1 MKNTKEN
8 HNIISKYSISE
19 YLDLLVSNSGHIHQR
34 SQKLDQACQY
44 AWDIQAK
51 ESELP
56 SSLDVAILL
65 SELSADEKTLI
76 VCLLSD
82 SRLRNKAFYKVI
94 TKEFGEETQT
104 MVLGLEKLHGF
115 KSTQTNNK
123 EQTERLRR
131 MLLAMVDDVRVVLI
145 KLAFRVQRLRN
156 LAHSDADIRQAIA
169 TETLEIFSPIANR
182 LGIGHLKWELEDL
195 SFRYLHADVYKH
207 IAKMLEE
214 KREERELYIKN
225 VVDEIETLLK
235 DSDIESQVYGRPKH
249 IYSIWSKMTHK
260 HKKFSELF
268 DVRAIRI
275 TVATVAECYTAL
287 GLIHGH
293 WRHIANEFD
302 DYIANTKEN
311 GYQSL
316 HSAVYGPEGK
326 PVEIQ
331 IRTTAMHEFAEYGV
345 AAHWRYKERSD
356 QDDVLEKTIVSIRKL
371 LDTSETNEDELLDDF
386 KTELFSDRV
395 FVLTP
400 QGRVID
406 LAHGATPLDFAYNVH
421 TEVGHKCRGA
431 KVNGHIVPLTT
442 ELVNGSQVE
451 ILTSKNSQPSRDWM
465 NPNLGY
471 LTSNR
476 ARSKVKAWFRQ
487 QDYDQHVSDG
497 KTIIDRELKRMHLQ
511 HPDINKIIKQFKLQT
526 EEEWHAKV
534 GRGDI
539 TSGQLA
545 FAFNQLFPSDAN
557 NKIPSKS
564 RPRKT
569 VNKTGTQPINVS
581 GVGNLLTTIASCCK
595 PVPGDEII
603 GFITREK
610 GVSVHRKDCSNILN
624 IEHGKEDHLISV
636 EWSDQNHQIFEIGL
650 IIEAIDRT
658 GLLRDIT
665 HVLSDMKVNVIS
677 VQTLSN
683 KDTQIA
689 DMKIMIEIQDLEQLQ
704 KVSDKI
710 LQLTNVLK
718 VYRQS

>member
-1 MKNTKEN
+1 MKHTKGLCT
-8 HNIISKYSISE
+8 IRSKYSISE
-19 YLDLLVSNSGHIHQR
+19 YLDLLVQNSTHINHC
-34 SQKLDQACQY
+34 SPKLEQACRY
-44 AWDIQAK
+44 AWEIEER
-51 ESELP
+51 ESVLP
-56 SSLDVAILL
+56 SSLDVALLL
-65 SELSADEKTLI
+65 SELSADETTLV

-82 SRLRNKAFYKVI
+82 SRLRNEAFYTVI
-94 TKEFGEETQT
+94 TEEFSEEIKT
-104 MVLGLEKLHGF
+104 MVCGLEKLHGF
-115 KSTQTNNK
+115 KATQTNNT

-156 LAHSDADIRQAIA
+156 LSSSDTDDRQAIA
-169 TETLEIFSPIANR
+169 TETLEIFAPIANR

-195 SFRYLHADVYKH
+195 SFRYLHMDVYKH

-214 KREERELYIKN
+214 KREERESYIVN
-225 VVDEIETLLK
+225 IVNEIEELLAR
-235 DSDIESQVYGRPKH
+235 SGIHAQVYGRPKH

-275 TVATVAECYTAL
+275 TVDTVAECYTAL

-316 HSAVYGPEGK
+316 HSAVYGPESK

-331 IRTTAMHEFAEYGV
+331 IRTTSMHEFAEYGV

-356 QDDVLEKTIVSIRKL
+356 QDAVLEKTIGSIRKL

-386 KTELFSDRV
+386 KTDLFSDRV

-400 QGRVID
+400 QGKVID
-406 LAHGATPLDFAYNVH
+406 LAQGSTPLDFAYNVH

-431 KVNGHIVPLTT
+431 KINGHIVPLTT
-442 ELVNGSQVE
+442 ALENGSQVE
-451 ILTSKNSQPSRDWM
+451 ILTSNSARPSRDWM

-497 KTIIDRELKRMHLQ
+497 KSIIDRELKRLHIL
-511 HPDINKIIKQFKLQT
+511 HPELDKVIKHFKLQT
-526 EEEWHAKV
+526 EEEWQAKV

-539 TSGQLA
+539 TTGQLG
-545 FAFNQLFPSDAN
+545 FAFNQVTSNDSENKVPSTPKARKLN
-557 NKIPSKS
+557 NKSDSQSIK
-564 RPRKT
+564 
-569 VNKTGTQPINVS
+569 VS

-603 GFITREK
+603 GFITRER
-610 GVSVHRKDCSNILN
+610 GVSVHRKDCTNILN
-624 IEHGKEDHLISV
+624 LEFEKQDHLISV
-636 EWSDQNHQIFEIGL
+636 EWSDQDHQIFEISL

-658 GLLRDIT
+658 GLLRDISN
-665 HVLSDMKVNVIS
+665 VLSDMKVNVIS
-677 VQTLSN
+677 VQTMSN
-683 KDTQIA
+683 KDTQVA
-689 DMKIMIEIQDLEQLQ
+689 DMKIIIEVQDLGQLQ

-710 LQLTNVLK
+710 MQVSNVFK
-718 VYRQS
+718 VYRQN

>member
-1 MKNTKEN
+1 MKNTKDQ
-8 HNIISKYSISE
+8 HNIASKYSVDE
-19 YLDLLVSNSGHIHQR
+19 YLDLLVSNSAHIHKR
-34 SQKLDQACQY
+34 SEKLEQACDY
-44 AWDIQAK
+44 AWDIQNND
-51 ESELP
+51 SDLP
-56 SSLDVAILL
+56 SSLGVALLL
-65 SELSADEKTLI
+65 SELSADETTLI
-76 VCLLSD
+76 VCLLGD
-82 SRLRNKAFYKVI
+82 SRLRNDTFYKVI
-94 TKEFGEETQT
+94 TNEFGEDIQI

-115 KSTQTNNK
+115 KSTKTNNK

-145 KLAFRVQRLRN
+145 KLAFRVQRLRE
-156 LAHSDADIRQAIA
+156 LAHSESDIRQAIA
-169 TETLEIFSPIANR
+169 TETLEIFAPIANR

-207 IAKMLEE
+207 IARMLEE

-225 VVDEIETLLK
+225 VVDEIEKLLK
-235 DSDIESQVYGRPKH
+235 SSGIEPEVYGRPKH
-249 IYSIWSKMTHK
+249 IYSIWSKMMHK

-275 TVATVAECYTAL
+275 TVETVAECYTAL

-302 DYIANTKEN
+302 DYIANKKEN

-331 IRTTAMHEFAEYGV
+331 IRTKSMHEFAEYGV

-356 QDDVLEKTIVSIRKL
+356 QDEVLEKTIGSIRKL
-371 LDTSETNEDELLDDF
+371 LDTSETSEEELLDDF
-386 KTELFSDRV
+386 QTDLFSDRV

-400 QGRVID
+400 QGKVID
-406 LAHGATPLDFAYNVH
+406 LAIGATPLDFAYNVH

-431 KVNGHIVPLTT
+431 KINGHIVPLTT
-442 ELVNGSQVE
+442 ALENGSQVE
-451 ILTSKNSQPSRDWM
+451 ILTSKNARPSRDWM

-487 QDYDQHVSDG
+487 QDYEQHVIDG
-497 KTIIDRELKRMHLQ
+497 KTTIDRELKRMHIL
-511 HPDINKIIKQFKLQT
+511 HPEISKILKHFKLQT
-526 EEEWHAKV
+526 EEEWQAKV

-539 TSGQLA
+539 TSGQLS
-545 FAFNQLFPSDAN
+545 FAFDRLFGDDLVK
-557 NKIPSKS
+557 KIPSK
-564 RPRKT
+564 PKPKKT
-569 VNKTGTQPINVS
+569 VTKADDQAINVS

-603 GFITREK
+603 GFITRDK

-624 IEHGKEDHLISV
+624 IEHEKEDHLISV
-636 EWSDQNHQIFEIGL
+636 EWSYQNNQIFEIGL

-665 HVLSDMKVNVIS
+665 SVLTDMKVNVIS
-677 VQTLSN
+677 VQTISN
-683 KDTQIA
+683 KDTQVA
-689 DMKIMIEIQDLEQLQ
+689 DMKIMIEIHDLDQLQ

-710 LQLTNVLK
+710 MQLSNVLK
-718 VYRQS
+718 VYRQN

>member
-1 MKNTKEN
+1 MKHTKDLCT
-8 HNIISKYSISE
+8 IRSKYSISA
-19 YLDLLVSNSGHIHQR
+19 YLDLLVQNSTHINHC
-34 SQKLDQACQY
+34 SPKLEQACHY
-44 AWDIQAK
+44 AWEIEER

-56 SSLDVAILL
+56 SSLDVALLL
-65 SELSADEKTLI
+65 SELSADETTLI

-82 SRLRNKAFYKVI
+82 SRLRNESFYTVI
-94 TKEFGEETQT
+94 TKEFGEEIKT
-104 MVLGLEKLHGF
+104 MVCGLEKLHGF
-115 KSTQTNNK
+115 KATQTNNT

-156 LAHSDADIRQAIA
+156 LSSSDTNDRQAIA
-169 TETLEIFSPIANR
+169 TETLEIFAPIANR

-195 SFRYLHADVYKH
+195 SFRYLHMDVYKH

-214 KREERELYIKN
+214 KREERESYIVN
-225 VVDEIETLLK
+225 IVNEIEELLAN
-235 DSDIESQVYGRPKH
+235 SGIHAQVYGRPKH
-249 IYSIWSKMTHK
+249 IYSIWAKMTHK

-275 TVATVAECYTAL
+275 TVDTVAECYTAL

-316 HSAVYGPEGK
+316 HSAVYGPESK

-331 IRTTAMHEFAEYGV
+331 IRTTSMHEFAEYGV
-345 AAHWRYKERSD
+345 AAHWRYKERSK
-356 QDDVLEKTIVSIRKL
+356 QDAVLEKTIGSIRKL

-386 KTELFSDRV
+386 KTDLFSDRV

-400 QGRVID
+400 QGKVID
-406 LAHGATPLDFAYNVH
+406 LAQGSTPLDFAYNVH

-431 KVNGHIVPLTT
+431 KINGHIVPLTT
-442 ELVNGSQVE
+442 ALENGSQVE
-451 ILTSKNSQPSRDWM
+451 ILTSNSAHPSRDWM
-465 NPNLGY
+465 NSNLGY

-497 KTIIDRELKRMHLQ
+497 KSIIDRELKRLHIL
-511 HPDINKIIKQFKLQT
+511 HPELDKVIKHFKLQT
-526 EEEWHAKV
+526 EEEWQAKV

-539 TSGQLA
+539 TTGQLG
-545 FAFNQLFPSDAN
+545 FAFNQLTSNDSVNKVPSKPKPRKLN
-557 NKIPSKS
+557 NKSDSQTIK
-564 RPRKT
+564 
-569 VNKTGTQPINVS
+569 VS

-595 PVPGDEII
+595 PVPGDDII

-610 GVSVHRKDCSNILN
+610 GVSVHRKDCTNILN
-624 IEHGKEDHLISV
+624 LEFEKQDHLISV
-636 EWSDQNHQIFEIGL
+636 EWSDQDHQIFEISL

-658 GLLRDIT
+658 GLLRDISN
-665 HVLSDMKVNVIS
+665 VLSDMKVNVIS
-677 VQTLSN
+677 VQTMSN
-683 KDTQIA
+683 KDTQVA
-689 DMKIMIEIQDLEQLQ
+689 DMKIIIEVQDLDQLQ

-710 LQLTNVLK
+710 MHVSNVFK
-718 VYRQS
+718 VYRQN